1 MKIIGI
7 IPARYASTRFPG
19 KPLAEINGKSMIR
32 RVFEQASK
40 ATSIDKVIVATDD
53 ERIYNHVLNF
63 GGAAVY
69 TSSNHQTGTD
79 RCAEVTEKKEKGYDV
94 VINIQ
99 GDEPYIN
106 PEQINQVAELFNNAN
121 TQLGTLIKILKDE
134 NELKSNSII
143 KVLKNNHNEA
153 LYFSRN
159 VIPYLRNF
167 NTSIPLVNQFNYY
180 KHIGIY
186 GYRTDILAEITQL
199 KQSKLELAESL
210 EQLRWIENG
219 YKITLA
225 ETIFESHSVDLP
237 EDIKKFDRLN

>member
-40 ATSIDKVIVATDD
+40 ATSLDKVIVATDD

-210 EQLRWIENG
+210 EQLRWIENS

-237 EDIKKFDRLN
+237 EDIKKFDGLN